1 MEKEKS
7 SRINEL
13 KHLIYFA
20 VKAPSGHNTQ
30 PWKFKVTEE
39 GIEIHPDLDRALPA
53 TDPLNRELYISLGCA
68 LENLVIAAHEFNYE
82 VAYRIVQT
90 YNNTFIIKVA
100 LTSSGSVS
108 IHELFSSI
116 ELRQTNRSVY
126 DKVHIAPENIKTLL
140 SIRRE
145 GNTGIHAFRRSNE
158 HFEMITDFLAR
169 ANSIRMQDPEY
180 KKELLDWMRFNP
192 KDTSESKDGLSY
204 KAMGT
209 PPMPEFMGKS
219 LAKGFIN
226 AHRQTV
232 ADMEKINSS
241 SHIILFSTQEQNEK
255 AWILLGVTLER
266 FLLLSTKMGMAH
278 AYINLP
284 CEVDRLVEEMRDVLP
299 IDKEYPNILL
309 RIGYADRVSFSKRK
323 DIEDVIF

>member
-13 KHLIYFA
+13 KHLIHFA

-30 PWKFKVTEE
+30 PWKFKVTDE

-68 LENLVIAAHEFNYE
+68 LENLIIAAHEFNYDVE
-82 VAYRIVQT
+82 YRIVQT
-90 YNNTFIIKVA
+90 YNNTSIIKVA
-100 LTSSGSVS
+100 LAPSSRVK
-108 IHELFSSI
+108 IHELFGSI
-116 ELRQTNRSVY
+116 ELRQTNRSIYDSVY
-126 DKVHIAPENIKTLL
+126 IAPENIKTLL

-145 GNTGIHAFRRSNE
+145 EGTGIHAFRRGSE
-158 HFEMITDFLAR
+158 HFDIITDFLAR

-180 KKELLDWMRFNP
+180 KKELVDWMRFNP
-192 KDTSESKDGLSY
+192 KDASESKDGLSY
-204 KAMGT
+204 KAIGA

-219 LAKGFIN
+219 LVKGLMN

-241 SHIILFSTQEQNEK
+241 SHIVVFSTPEQNEK
-255 AWILLGVTLER
+255 AWISLGATLER

-309 RIGYADRVSFSKRK
+309 RIGYADRVAFSKRK
-323 DIEDVIF
+323 DVEDVIL